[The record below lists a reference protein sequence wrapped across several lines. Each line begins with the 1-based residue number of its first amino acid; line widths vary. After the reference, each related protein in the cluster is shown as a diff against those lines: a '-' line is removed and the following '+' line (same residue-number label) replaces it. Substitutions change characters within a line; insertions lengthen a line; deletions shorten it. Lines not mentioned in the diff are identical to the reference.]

1 MPRYPVFTPQE
12 ISVFRKAIDAYRA
25 PGAYEPGKWSVSPL
39 NRRPEIVGTMP
50 GKIVLRDIAVR
61 TTEQMPEVVLP
72 AAERPWASTSSPARR
87 RPMSSDT
94 ARQWRGPA
102 PHSGGQTGGTRPHIA
117 RNGRPPTRTV
127 SAMWWTAGHRGVGG
141 LRGGG

>member
-61 TTEQMPEVVLP
+61 TTEQMPGVVLP
-72 AAERPWASTSSPARR
+72 AAERMRLLQQSMIVCQHSSPEKRV
-87 RPMSSDT
+87 
-94 ARQWRGPA
+94 
-102 PHSGGQTGGTRPHIA
+102 
-117 RNGRPPTRTV
+117 PPPPRLLV
-127 SAMWWTAGHRGVGG
+127 
-141 LRGGG
+141 